1 MESRLNVGIFLF
13 DNMTML
19 DAYAP
24 LQCFAMVPQF
34 HAFTF
39 AAHSTPVSSDCGARL
54 TPDYDFDSC
63 PALDIL
69 VVPGAADVLPQ
80 MRSAETIAALQRL
93 ARGARYVTSVCTG
106 ALILAEA
113 GLLEGY
119 RATTHWTCLEHLGR
133 YPGIQ
138 VEKQRVV
145 VDRDR
150 ISGGGVTA
158 GIDFALTVI
167 ATVVGAPLAQS
178 LQLLL
183 EYQPAPPFDSGSPA
197 RAPAAVREQVE
208 LMFKPNSD
216 NLHAYLDTR
225 PAPVVS

>member
-1 MESRLNVGIFLF
+1 MESRLNVGILLF

-39 AAHSTPVSSDCGARL
+39 AQRSTPVLSDSGARL
-54 TPDYDFDSC
+54 TPDYDFAAC

-69 VVPGAADVLPQ
+69 VVPGGADVLPQ
-80 MRSAETIAALQRL
+80 MRDGETIATLQRL
-93 ARGARYVTSVCTG
+93 AKGALYVTSVCTG

-113 GLLEGY
+113 GLLDGY
-119 RATTHWTCLEHLGR
+119 HATTHWTCLDHLR
-133 YPGIQ
+133 RFAGIE
-138 VEKQRVV
+138 VETQRVV
-145 VDRDR
+145 IDRNR
-150 ISGGGVTA
+150 ITGGGVTA
-158 GIDFALTVI
+158 GMDFALTLI
-167 ATVVGAPLAQS
+167 ATVVGAPLAQA

-183 EYQPAPPFDSGSPA
+183 EYQPAPPFDCGSPE

-208 LMFKPNSD
+208 MMFKPHADS
-216 NLHAYLDTR
+216 LHAYLDTR
-225 PAPVVS
+225 PARVVS